1 LNPELKVLKMD
12 DRPQE
17 YELADEFRR
26 ERSIRRAVAVL
37 EAKRQR
43 IRDDIEQLI
52 SHITLLVPPS
62 SSARDAYNMLED
74 AAGRLGDDAFAQL
87 LLHVLQEGR

>member
-1 LNPELKVLKMD
+1 MD
-12 DRPQE
+12 NRSPD
-17 YELADEFRR
+17 YKLADEFRR

-37 EAKRQR
+37 AAKRQR

-52 SHITLLVPPS
+52 SHISLLVPPS
-62 SSARDAYNMLED
+62 SSGLETYNVLED
-74 AAGRLGDDAFAQL
+74 AAERLGDDAFTQL